1 MLGTFSPT
9 PCLLAK
15 GEDLNIE
22 LIISDVH
29 MVKPPFKESLKWD
42 FCGGPM
48 GKTVAPNARV
58 LGPFPGQGTRSHM
71 PQRTVHMLQLRPNS
85 AK

>member
-15 GEDLNIE
+15 GENLNIE

-29 MVKPPFKESLKWD
+29 MVKPPFKESPSTGWT
-42 FCGGPM
+42 GM
-48 GKTVAPNARV
+48 Y
-58 LGPFPGQGTRSHM
+58 S
-71 PQRTVHMLQLRPNS
+71 
-85 AK
+85 